1 MDKLN
6 TSARMTNLFLAI
18 GVYRRKRGYTQEQL
32 AEKVGISRQHLAA
45 IESPKMARGLSVEL
59 LFDLAAALEIEPY
72 LLFKFGMDE

>member
-6 TSARMTNLFLAI
+6 TSDRMTNLFLAI

-59 LFDLAAALEIEPY
+59 LLDLAAALEIEPY